1 MKLRIEKIVSHELE
15 IKIPVEDI
23 KKFRSALAEECE
35 RRFETETPAQKIIF
49 DFLADVEF
57 ELRKNCN
64 GQ

>member
-1 MKLRIEKIVSHELE
+1 MELKVKKKIFHELE
-15 IKIPVEDI
+15 IKIPVGDI
-23 KKFRSALAEECE
+23 KMFRQALADECE

-64 GQ
+64 G